1 MCLKG
6 RKILVK
12 VNTVNNIIIDLF
24 ILGLK
29 TSNNLQQSKYK
40 NDTKQY
46 FTEMLKI
53 IKESKPKI

>member
-1 MCLKG
+1 MCLKR
-6 RKILVK
+6 RKILLK

-40 NDTKQY
+40 NDIKQY
-46 FTEMLKI
+46 FTEMLK
-53 IKESKPKI
+53 K